1 MTTKSKTKWT
11 FALALA
17 LALTVVVLGLL
28 TLTPMRAQAAPLVD
42 VPARPLGDYVS
53 GVITQSTTW
62 TLDHSPYTLTA
73 DVTVATGVTLTIEP
87 GVVVMGLFND
97 NYNYPSMTIRN
108 TH

>member
-1 MTTKSKTKWT
+1 MTTKSKTKWA
-11 FALALA
+11 FALALG

-42 VPARPLGDYVS
+42 VPARPLDDYVS

-73 DVTVATGVTLTIEP
+73 NVTVLAGVTLWCLHHK
-87 GVVVMGLFND
+87 VGL
-97 NYNYPSMTIRN
+97 RN
-108 TH
+108 EMVSRTTPFFP